1 MNKLILNIV
10 IIIFTTLGAIN
21 ITQSAE
27 PAVLSDKVHV
37 PDVANS
43 GLLAENSLT
52 GKDSTQQ
59 SKVSKDTSSVAGKTK
74 NKSGKC
80 NFIDLNGDGINDNC
94 MSEMGKGKAKGK
106 DCFIDKDGDG
116 INDNRCQGS
125 GFCKQKRQRKC
136 CPKGK

>member
-1 MNKLILNIV
+1 MNKLILNIA
-10 IIIFTTLGAIN
+10 IIVFAALGAIN
-21 ITQSAE
+21 YSFSTEPEVESGNEVQQTGITE
-27 PAVLSDKVHV
+27 K
-37 PDVANS
+37 
-43 GLLAENSLT
+43 LLALNTIS

-59 SKVSKDTSSVAGKTK
+59 SKASKDTASVAGKSLK
-74 NKSGKC
+74 KSGKG
-80 NFIDLNGDGINDNC
+80 NFIDLDGDGINDNC
-94 MSEMGKGKAKGK
+94 MQGKGKNKGK

>member
-1 MNKLILNIV
+1 MNKLILNIA
-10 IIIFTTLGAIN
+10 IIVFAALGAIHYSYG
-21 ITQSAE
+21 TE
-27 PAVLSDKVHV
+27 
-37 PDVANS
+37 PDVVS
-43 GLLAENSLT
+43 GKEGQQNGITEKLLALNAIS

-59 SKVSKDTSSVAGKTK
+59 SKALKDTSAVSGKPAK
-74 NKSGKC
+74 KSGKG
-80 NFIDLNGDGINDNC
+80 NFIDLDGDGINDNR
-94 MSEMGKGKAKGK
+94 MQGKCKTKGK